1 MVQYNETSFP
11 SLGGASS
18 NDDWAASD
26 DTQPQPPA
34 KLGPVNLSSAPPA
47 PTKPAHPPPAP
58 YRDSKRAPP
67 PASQP
72 SPSGYYTSGNARM
85 APAQVPPVKAPP
97 APVLRVPLVPRSAGP
112 LAPPPAPSG
121 VHPFGNGRMAQAQV
135 PPVKAPPAAVPRAPP
150 VPRSV
155 APPPPPPQPYGRP
168 SMMTNGQGPPLSSS
182 IPLKCCVATMIVSA
196 ENLRGLFILLLPLQL
211 IFRP

>member
-72 SPSGYYTSGNARM
+72 SPSGYYPSGNARM

-112 LAPPPAPSG
+112 APSTAAALRETQYDDKWTRSAPQQF
-121 VHPFGNGRMAQAQV
+121 HPSQV
-135 PPVKAPPAAVPRAPP
+135 LR
-150 VPRSV
+150 RH
-155 APPPPPPQPYGRP
+155 
-168 SMMTNGQGPPLSSS
+168 ND
-182 IPLKCCVATMIVSA
+182 CVSR
-196 ENLRGLFILLLPLQL
+196 ES
-211 IFRP
+211 